1 MVSVQYRHVGWLICV
16 LAISFYSCIEIKGYK
31 IDSDNT
37 IYLLDSAW
45 NQQANQLIISQPTG
59 IGIDTGNH
67 IFVFQRT
74 GRKWVEPFPD
84 SLISV
89 PTIFEIDAV
98 SGKQINAWGANHFV
112 MPHGLMVDRNNNI
125 WVTDVALHQVF
136 KFSHD
141 GKLLMKFGVARE
153 DGNDSLHFNRPT
165 DVTVDKEGFFYV
177 SDGYRNSR
185 VVKFSPT
192 GKYVKEWGS
201 FGKGDGQ
208 FNIPHGLAIDSQ
220 ETIYVADRQNN
231 RIQLFDTNGNFKGA
245 IQNDAMVQQ
254 LPSVAIDAKNN
265 VFAIDYDPTL
275 NKDSSAKGSTFFFCG
290 ITTSVNQHFGI
301 SGKKVRES
309 SWFHDIVIDKKGNI
323 YVGDITGLKVLKF
336 KPGTNALFSLD
347 IYQ

>member
-1 MVSVQYRHVGWLICV
+1 MQIQLRH
-16 LAISFYSCIEIKGYK
+16 S
-31 IDSDNT
+31 
-37 IYLLDSAW
+37 IYLLFCILLFTMQACLEGKANKKITASANYLPDLAW
-45 NQQANQLIISQPTG
+45 NKRANQMIVSQPTG
-59 IGIDTGNH
+59 IGIDQNDH

-89 PTIFEIDAV
+89 PTIFEIDAE

-112 MPHGLMVDRNNNI
+112 MPHGLMVDRNNHI

-141 GKLLMKFGVARE
+141 GKLLLKLGIARE
-153 DGNDSLHFNRPT
+153 GGNDSLHFNRPT

-192 GKYVKEWGS
+192 GKYIKEWGS
-201 FGKGDGQ
+201 FGKGAGQ
-208 FNIPHGLAIDSQ
+208 FNIPHGIAINSQ

-231 RIQLFDTNGNFKGA
+231 RIQLFDKNGNFKGV

-254 LPSVAIDAKNN
+254 LPSVAIDGKNK

-275 NKDSSAKGSTFFFCG
+275 KADSSAKGSTFFVCG
-290 ITTSVNQHFGI
+290 ANNIASNHFGL
-301 SGKKVRES
+301 SGKNGRES
-309 SWFHDIVIDKKGNI
+309 CWFHDIAVDKKGNI
-323 YVGDITGLKVLKF
+323 YVGDITGLNVLKF
-336 KPGTNALFSLD
+336 RPQN
-347 IYQ
+347 